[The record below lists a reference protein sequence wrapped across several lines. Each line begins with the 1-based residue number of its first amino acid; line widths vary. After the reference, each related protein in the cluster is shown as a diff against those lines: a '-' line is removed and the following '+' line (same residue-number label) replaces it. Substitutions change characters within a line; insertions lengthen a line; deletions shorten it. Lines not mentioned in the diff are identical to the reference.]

1 MRTIAT
7 EKCRAGRRGRISILA
22 LLLLVGVSGLFMLAR
37 ATSPGD
43 DLDGDGMS
51 DAFERFF
58 GLEVGVDDS
67 AADPDADGV
76 GNLGESLAGTDPLS
90 ADTDMDGW
98 ADGVDRDPVSRAV
111 YLWGDPRFTFGCT
124 NLYVRPAWASVGLA
138 AGGLASDDP
147 DFAWD
152 LETSEDRLLLYL
164 DRGVVSNDLWVAV
177 AASGPMTVGL
187 LDSNLVALTTPC
199 PLAWVAES
207 WQTNRLPLAA
217 WPAARVVAL
226 QSTQDAVRVSAT
238 VLYSAEYD
246 DSDNDGMPDA
256 WETLHGLNP
265 GDPADASADP
275 DGDGIVN
282 LREYELGLNPGR
294 FELDPAT
301 AVPGL
306 VAEFFSFGAQ
316 NLSALPALDGLVPDT
331 LRVDANVNY
340 ASTSAAWAGLDSRFV
355 DRFAS
360 RHTGYLRIVTP
371 GSYTL
376 YLSSDDGSKLWLDG
390 EAVINNDGVHGMRE
404 YSATRTLAAGDH
416 AIRVEFFEGTSG
428 AGLIMSWAGPGISK
442 QVVSASVLRHI
453 SGFGVTP
460 PVVKLTQ
467 PATNSV
473 YGEGNRIPLAADA
486 WSADSAVERVTFF
499 ANGAETGVCTRPPYG
514 MVWTNQ
520 AAGSYGMTAVAT
532 GSDGLSRTSAVV
544 NVTVLSPPEGY
555 AYGVRAQFFDF
566 ASMPAQP
573 DLGGRLPGVVRID
586 DQINYSRTTNV
597 WDGLPPGMADTFA
610 SRHTGWLA
618 VPSSGDYTLYL
629 NSDDGSRLWLDGVL
643 TVDNGGLHD
652 QREYSATRTLSAG
665 LHAVRIEFC
674 EASGSAGLVLS
685 WAGPGFAKRVVEPS
699 ALLHSADAARDTD
712 GDGMPDDWE
721 VYFGLN
727 PLSSSDASADPDG
740 DGMSSLRECEL
751 GLDPVHFTLD
761 PGKSASGLLAEFF
774 SFGTQSLSALPALA
788 GAVPDVMRVDP
799 NISYAATGSAWT
811 NLDSRFVDRFAS
823 RHTGYLR
830 IATPGDYVFYLNSDD
845 GSKLWVDGALVI
857 NNDTVHQIRE
867 YSAAKTLAMG
877 DHAIRVEYFDY
888 TGPAGLVLSWAGPGF
903 AKQVIPPSAFLHATG
918 VIPPLAVITQPAEGA
933 VYGESNRIAVAASA
947 WDVDGT
953 VGSVTLLAGNVTVA
967 TFSAPPYS
975 AVWTNRAAGA
985 YALAAVATDNDG
997 LSRTSTV
1004 VNITVL
1010 PPPKGYAY
1018 GVNVDFHDFTTNNA
1032 SMPALEGKT
1041 PAVSRVDDQINYAT
1055 TTNVWPGLP
1064 LTMKDTFAS
1073 RHDGWLMVETSGT
1086 YTVYL
1091 KSDDGSKLWLDGE
1104 LVIDNDGAH
1113 SSRELSA
1120 ERLLVNGAHRLR
1132 VEFFENSLDAGLA
1145 LSWAGPGF
1153 AKRVVEPTAFLRLTG
1168 NPDTDSDGL
1177 PDWWELKHGFNPDQP
1192 DLSNADT
1199 DCDGLTDL
1207 EELFAGTDPRN
1218 PDTDGDGLPDKW
1230 EIDNGTDPFVYDRW
1244 DDPDGDGLCNL
1255 DEYFAGTDPLDPD
1268 TDGDGAPDLMEV
1280 AQILSDPL
1288 TPDVDMQAYTVLGTV
1303 SGSSA
1308 TAVTGSWVRE
1318 GNGVRSVSRS
1328 GTLAFGVDLAVPGT
1342 YMAVFRIRQANA
1354 YTAQNAFDLAL
1365 GADGMPSGR
1374 QIFYAAHD
1382 SWTEALFVLPPLAAG
1397 HHGLT
1402 LTWWNTKA
1410 NTFLEVASLEI
1421 RAYGGPDSDAD
1432 GVPDWLEARS
1442 SRVAAFVAPP
1452 ASSWVSPVCVEG
1464 AGCYL
1469 DQASVAWATEDGAT
1483 NAAPRAGVG
1492 DRWYLDVPLLADSPT
1507 GVAVSTDGG
1516 VTVATNAVTW
1526 QPFDLSAP
1534 PTNAVALRTGDALL
1548 LASSA
1553 GETGFEVSL
1562 GGVAVTNLTLGA
1574 SPSAFVFPS
1583 AGDYLVFEAGGT
1595 SGVPVAV
1602 RAVSASFGGDA
1613 LCVAGTPR
1621 VWSCPAIPT
1630 NGVCVD
1636 VDGGLTVSASPL
1648 ASGGTA
1654 FTLLSAS
1661 PSALRMVARLGD
1673 DGPVLDSAA
1682 VNAVYGDNGSYWRE
1696 VEVYP
1701 DGVRSVEVRLQLG
1714 NITPDIRIVLTIFVS
1729 GVTFEDGTLV
1739 KVLTAADFDA
1749 DGVCRYRLLQ
1759 SPGSTT
1765 STCHTTRIYQDSAYV
1780 GGN

>member
-1 MRTIAT
+1 
-7 EKCRAGRRGRISILA
+7 
-22 LLLLVGVSGLFMLAR
+22 
-37 ATSPGD
+37 
-43 DLDGDGMS
+43 
-51 DAFERFF
+51 
-58 GLEVGVDDS
+58 
-67 AADPDADGV
+67 
-76 GNLGESLAGTDPLS
+76 
-90 ADTDMDGW
+90 
-98 ADGVDRDPVSRAV
+98 
-111 YLWGDPRFTFGCT
+111 
-124 NLYVRPAWASVGLA
+124 
-138 AGGLASDDP
+138 
-147 DFAWD
+147 
-152 LETSEDRLLLYL
+152 
-164 DRGVVSNDLWVAV
+164 
-177 AASGPMTVGL
+177 
-187 LDSNLVALTTPC
+187 
-199 PLAWVAES
+199 
-207 WQTNRLPLAA
+207 
-217 WPAARVVAL
+217 
-226 QSTQDAVRVSAT
+226 
-238 VLYSAEYD
+238 
-246 DSDNDGMPDA
+246 
-256 WETLHGLNP
+256 
-265 GDPADASADP
+265 
-275 DGDGIVN
+275 
-282 LREYELGLNPGR
+282 
-294 FELDPAT
+294 
-301 AVPGL
+301 
-306 VAEFFSFGAQ
+306 
-316 NLSALPALDGLVPDT
+316 
-331 LRVDANVNY
+331 
-340 ASTSAAWAGLDSRFV
+340 
-355 DRFAS
+355 
-360 RHTGYLRIVTP
+360 
-371 GSYTL
+371 
-376 YLSSDDGSKLWLDG
+376 
-390 EAVINNDGVHGMRE
+390 
-404 YSATRTLAAGDH
+404 
-416 AIRVEFFEGTSG
+416 
-428 AGLIMSWAGPGISK
+428 
-442 QVVSASVLRHI
+442 
-453 SGFGVTP
+453 
-460 PVVKLTQ
+460 VKLTQ

-699 ALLHSADAARDTD
+699 ALLHSADAALDTD

-740 DGMSSLRECEL
+740 DSMSSLRECEL

-774 SFGTQSLSALPALA
+774 SFGTQALSALPALA
-788 GAVPDVMRVDP
+788 GAVPDVMRIDP

-830 IATPGDYVFYLNSDD
+830 IVTPGDYVFYLNSDD

-1402 LTWWNTKA
+1402 LTWWNTQA

-1636 VDGGLTVSASPL
+1636 VDGGLTVSAAPL